1 MVRVRNRG
9 AISTARIEVHV
20 CKAGTCV
27 NLGAEACLTEIEV
40 RSCEIARVGESAFR
54 LPATESLP
62 ADCLLL
68 RVCLLT
74 ACY

>member
-1 MVRVRNRG
+1 MRVRNRG

-62 ADCLLL
+62 ADCMLLT
-68 RVCLLT
+68 VCLLT